1 MQRYLVRRLVLA
13 VITLLAVS
21 LIIFILSRSAGDPV
35 SLMLDEYS
43 TQEDIDRMMAK
54 LGTDKP
60 YYQQYFIFLRDAPS
74 RRLRDVHQGRASGYG
89 CHPRA
94 DAGHS
99 LPGGY
104 RFRRIVCWWA
114 FRWE

>member
-1 MQRYLVRRLVLA
+1 MQKYLVRRLVLA
-13 VITLLAVS
+13 MSSPLLAVS

-60 YYQQYFIFLRDAPS
+60 YYRQYFIFLRERP
-74 RRLRDVHQGRASGYG
+74 
-89 CHPRA
+89 PR
-94 DAGHS
+94 G
-99 LPGGY
+99 P
-104 RFRRIVCWWA
+104 W
-114 FRWE
+114 